1 MRLKLK
7 KHWATGQITL
17 GRVNRPFFEIMKNS
31 TNSRW
36 LSTTGFKRYKI
47 YSKTK
52 KLLWRKGEKEAL
64 TTTFQVVLG
73 HKKHHH
79 EEWVSV
85 ETLDRIQERKKKK
98 ETAIENSRTRT
109 EQVNSK
115 AEYRDAIKQMKGS
128 VRSDKQKYVEDLS
141 MTAEKVARE
150 GNIKQLCD
158 TTKNL
163 LGKYSEPERSVKHES
178 GKPVTETQELR
189 NIRWRVLQGSL

>member
-52 KLLWRKGEKEAL
+52 KLLWRKGVKEAL
-64 TTTFQVVLG
+64 TTTCQVVLG

-98 ETAIENSRTRT
+98 TAIENSRTRT
-109 EQVNSK
+109 EQVNAQ

-141 MTAEKVARE
+141 MTAAKVARE
-150 GNIKQLCD
+150 GNMKQLGR
-158 TTKNL
+158 TFHV
-163 LGKYSEPERSVKHES
+163 PEQHHR
-178 GKPVTETQELR
+178 
-189 NIRWRVLQGSL
+189 